1 MKEKSRLGAFPGGIR
16 LSDSR
21 RAPTQIPLAAPR
33 NPFQLWMG
41 AAKICLFPK
50 SQAKKKKPEQGDT
63 PTPDF
68 IARLSRTFRKD
79 RNFFQNP
86 GLFH

>member
-50 SQAKKKKPEQGDT
+50 SQAKKKKPEQGPEPEKAADVLWQNLQKKK
-63 PTPDF
+63 
-68 IARLSRTFRKD
+68 RL
-79 RNFFQNP
+79 
-86 GLFH
+86 